1 MLVPVKWLSEY
12 VDIKDIDVKVLE
24 DKLIMSG
31 SNTETVEETL
41 PNVKNIVVGKIVK
54 IEQHPDADKLK
65 VLEIDLG
72 EERVQIVTGATNV
85 IEGAYLPVCMVNSVL
100 ADKTKIKKGKLRGV
114 ESFGMLC
121 SFQELGFENS
131 VIPKPFIDGVW
142 LLPKEYPLGR
152 PIGDIEDLKDAVIE
166 FEITP
171 NRPDCLSLLG
181 MARETAATFEKEMSY
196 PDESIQN
203 ETGDANDYI
212 SIEIEDADLC
222 PRYTGRVVTDV
233 KIEPSPLWMQL
244 RLMKAGMKPIS
255 NIVDIT
261 NYVLLEYGQPIH
273 AFDLD
278 TITDK
283 KIIVRP
289 AKAGEKITTLDDK
302 ERDLTEEML
311 LITDPSGPMALG
323 GLMGGARTEV
333 TEKTKSLLIEVANF
347 NKKNIRKTSRDLMLR
362 SEASS
367 RYEKG
372 VSPDLVI
379 AASNRVCH
387 LIEKLGA
394 GKIVG
399 GIVDVY
405 PKKRVIDVIHLRHSK
420 VNGVLGLTLSIDKIK
435 ELLERLEIKVTIDGD
450 NLLCTPPHQRLDL
463 LKEIDLIE
471 EVARLYGY
479 DVIPS
484 TLFRGN
490 EWGALTNGQQ
500 ILKITR
506 EALVA
511 TGLNEITTYS
521 FVSPKSLDAINLSEH
536 SILRNAV
543 KLLNPLGEEYSIM
556 RTTLLPNLLEVLA
569 RNYKRSVKEAS
580 AFEVGNVFF
589 PKQQPLVE
597 LPIEKKTLVMGMY
610 GEGKDFYTLKGS
622 VEKLFET
629 LGILNYKYETESAH
643 STYHP
648 GRCANIVYGDNH
660 VLGTIGEVH
669 PNVLDNYDIEVP
681 VIVAEIDFN
690 MLLQLTRMVRKY
702 EGVPRYPASTR
713 DLAIL
718 VKEDTNNQD
727 VLDIIH
733 QYGGKLLES
742 VEIFDVY
749 KGSQID
755 AGYKSMAY
763 ALIFRAKDRT
773 LVEEDVNKAM
783 AKIFKNLEDKLE
795 AELR

>member
-41 PNVKNIVVGKIVK
+41 PNVQNIVVGKILT

-65 VLEIDLG
+65 VLEVDLG
-72 EERVQIVTGATNV
+72 DETVQIVTGATNV
-85 IEGAYLPVCMVNSVL
+85 VENAYLPVCKVNSVL

-121 SFQELGFENS
+121 SFQELGFDNS
-131 VIPKPFIDGVW
+131 VIPKKFIDGVW
-142 LLPKEYPLGR
+142 LLPSEYPLGT

-171 NRPDCLSLLG
+171 NRPDCLSILG
-181 MARETAATFEKEMSY
+181 MARETAATFDKKVAY
-196 PDESIQN
+196 PDETIQN
-203 ETGDANDYI
+203 ESGDASDYI
-212 SIEIEDADLC
+212 SIEIEAPDLC
-222 PRYTGRVVTDV
+222 PRYSGRVVTDV

-278 TITDK
+278 TIADK
-283 KIIVRP
+283 KIIVRR
-289 AKAGEKITTLDDK
+289 AKEGEKLVTLDDQ
-302 ERDLTEEML
+302 ERELTEDML
-311 LITDPSGPMALG
+311 MIADPSGPIAIAG
-323 GLMGGARTEV
+323 VMGGAATEV
-333 TEKTKSLLIEVANF
+333 SDKTTSLLIEVANF
-347 NKKNIRKTSRDLMLR
+347 NKKSIRKTSRDLMLR

-372 VSPDLVI
+372 VSQDLVI
-379 AASNRVCH
+379 GATNRVCH

-399 GIVDVY
+399 GIVDVE
-405 PKKRVIDVIHLRHSK
+405 PVERIIEAVTVRTSK
-420 VNGVLGLTLSIDKIK
+420 VNRLLGLELSKETIK
-435 ELLERLEIKVTIDGD
+435 DLLERLEIKVTVKGEDLVCI
-450 NLLCTPPHQRLDL
+450 PPHQRLDL
-463 LKEIDLIE
+463 LKEIDFVE

-490 EWGALTNGQQ
+490 EWGALTNGQN
-500 ILKITR
+500 IEKITR
-506 EALVA
+506 ETLVA
-511 TGLNEITTYS
+511 AGLNEITTYS
-521 FVSPKSLDAINLSEH
+521 FVSPKSLDLINVSEH

-543 KLLNPLGEEYSIM
+543 KLKNPLGEEYSMM
-556 RTTLLPNLLEVLA
+556 RSTLLPNLLEVLG
-569 RNYKRSVKEAS
+569 RNFKRSVKSAS
-580 AFEVGNVFF
+580 AFEVGNLFF
-589 PKQQPLVE
+589 PKQQPIVE
-597 LPIEKKTLVMGMY
+597 LPIEKKSLVMGMY
-610 GEGKDFYTLKGS
+610 GESKDFFTMKGI
-622 VEKLFET
+622 VEELFET
-629 LGILNYKYETESAH
+629 LGVSGYKYEAETTH
-643 STYHP
+643 GTYHP
-648 GRCANIVYGDNH
+648 GRCANIIFGDNH
-660 VLGTIGEVH
+660 ILGTLGEIH
-669 PNVLDNYDIEVP
+669 PSVLENYDIEMP
-681 VIVAEIDFN
+681 VMTAEIDFN
-690 MLLQLTRMVRKY
+690 MLMQITAIDKKY
-702 EGVPRYPASTR
+702 SGVPRYPASTR

-718 VKEDTNNQD
+718 VKDKVSNQN

-733 QYGGKLLES
+733 DKGGKLLES

-749 KGSQID
+749 KGSQIQE
-755 AGYKSMAY
+755 GYKSMAY
-763 ALIFRAKDRT
+763 ALVFRAKNRT
-773 LVEEDVNKAM
+773 LVDEEVNKAM
-783 AKIFKNLEDKLE
+783 DKILKNLEEQLE

>member
-41 PNVKNIVVGKIVK
+41 PNVQNIVVGKILK

-65 VLEIDLG
+65 VLEVDLG
-72 EERVQIVTGATNV
+72 DEVVQIVTGATNV
-85 IEGAYLPVCMVNSVL
+85 VENAYLPVCKVNSVL

-121 SFQELGFENS
+121 SFQELGFDTS
-131 VIPKPFIDGVW
+131 VIPKPFVDGVW
-142 LLPKEYPLGR
+142 LLPEAYPLGT
-152 PIGDIEDLKDAVIE
+152 PIGEIEDLKDAVIE

-171 NRPDCLSLLG
+171 NRPDCLSILG
-181 MARETAATFEKEMSY
+181 MARETAATLNKEMIY
-196 PDESIQN
+196 PSEVIQE
-203 ETGDANDYI
+203 ETGDVHEHI
-212 SIEIEDADLC
+212 SITIEAEDLC

-233 KIEPSPLWMQL
+233 KIEPSPLWMQM

-278 TITDK
+278 TIKDN
-283 KIIVRP
+283 KIIVRR
-289 AKAGEKITTLDDK
+289 AQADEKIVTLDEK
-302 ERDLTEEML
+302 ERELTEDML
-311 LITDPSGPMALG
+311 LITDPSGPIAIAG
-323 GLMGGARTEV
+323 VMGGAATEV
-333 TEKTKSLLIEVANF
+333 SDSTTRLLIEVASF
-347 NKKNIRKTSRDLMLR
+347 DKKSIRKTSRDLMLR

-372 VSPDLVI
+372 VSQDLVI
-379 AASNRVCH
+379 AATNRVCH
-387 LIEKLGA
+387 LIETLGA

-399 GIVDVY
+399 GIVDVH
-405 PKKRVIDVIHLRHSK
+405 PVKRDIAPVHVRVAK
-420 VNGVLGLTLSIDKIK
+420 VNGLLGLNLSSKAIK
-435 ELLERLEIKVTIDGD
+435 ELLERLEIEVVLEEDVLI
-450 NLLCTPPHQRLDL
+450 CTPPHQRLDL
-463 LKEIDLIE
+463 LKEVDFVE

-490 EWGALTNGQQ
+490 EWGALTNGQYIQ
-500 ILKITR
+500 KVTR
-506 EALVA
+506 ETLVA
-511 TGLNEITTYS
+511 AGLNEITTYS
-521 FVSPKSLDAINLSEH
+521 FVSPKSLDLINLSEH
-536 SILRNAV
+536 SILRKSV
-543 KLLNPLGEEYSIM
+543 MLKNPLGEEYSMM
-556 RTTLLPNLLEVLA
+556 RTTLVPNLLEVLA
-569 RNYKRSVKEAS
+569 RNFKRSVKSAS
-580 AFEVGNVFF
+580 AFEVGNLFF
-589 PKQQPLVE
+589 PKQQPIVE
-597 LPIEKKTLVMGMY
+597 LPIEKKSLVMGIY
-610 GEGKDFYTLKGS
+610 GEKKDFFTLKGV
-622 VEKLFET
+622 VEELFET
-629 LGILNYKYETESAH
+629 LGVKGYKYEAETTH
-643 STYHP
+643 GTYHP
-648 GRCANIVYGDNH
+648 GRCANIIFGNNH
-660 VLGTIGEVH
+660 ILGTLGEVH

-681 VIVAEIDFN
+681 VMIAEIDFN
-690 MLLQLTRMVRKY
+690 MLMQITAIDKKY
-702 EGVPRYPASTR
+702 TGVPKYPASTR

-718 VKEDTNNQD
+718 VKDDVTNQN

-733 QYGGKLLES
+733 DKGGKLLES

-749 KGSQID
+749 KGSQIQE
-755 AGYKSMAY
+755 GYKSMAY

-773 LVEEDVNKAM
+773 LVDEDVNKAM
-783 AKIFKNLEDKLE
+783 EKILKNLESELE

>member
-12 VDIKDIDVKVLE
+12 VDIKDLDVKLLE
-24 DKLIMSG
+24 EKLIMSG
-31 SNTETVEETL
+31 SNTETVDETL
-41 PNVKNIVVGKIVK
+41 PNVVNIVVGKILK
-54 IEQHPDADKLK
+54 IEDHPDADKLK

-72 EERVQIVTGATNV
+72 DEVVQIVTGATNV
-85 IEGAYLPVCMVNSVL
+85 VLDAYLPVCKVNSVL
-100 ADKTKIKKGKLRGV
+100 ADKSKIKKGKLRGV

-131 VIPKPFIDGVW
+131 VIPKKFIDGVW
-142 LLPKEYPLGR
+142 LLPGEYPLGT
-152 PIGDIEDLKDAVIE
+152 PIGEIEDLKDAVIE

-171 NRPDCLSLLG
+171 NRPDCLSVLG
-181 MARETAATFEKEMSY
+181 MARETAATFDLEMKY
-196 PDESIQN
+196 PDESVQN
-203 ETGDANDYI
+203 ETGDANDFI
-212 SIEIEDADLC
+212 SIEIENPELC
-222 PRYTGRVVTDV
+222 PRYTARIVTDV

-244 RLMKAGMKPIS
+244 KLMKAGMKPIS

-261 NYVLLEYGQPIH
+261 NFVLLEYGQPIH

-283 KIIVRP
+283 KIIVRA
-289 AKAGEKITTLDDK
+289 AKAGEKLTTLDDK
-302 ERDLTEEML
+302 ERELTEEML
-311 LITDPSGPMALG
+311 LITDPSGPIALAG
-323 GLMGGARTEV
+323 VMGGSRTEV
-333 TEKTKSLLIEVANF
+333 SDKTTSLLLEVANF

-372 VSPDLVI
+372 VSVDLVI
-379 AASNRVCH
+379 AATNRVCH

-399 GIVDVY
+399 GTVDVY
-405 PKKRVIDVIHLRHSK
+405 PTKRVIEPITVRTSK
-420 VNGVLGLTLSIDKIK
+420 VNGLLGL
-435 ELLERLEIKVTIDGD
+435 ELTHEAMKTILEKLEIEVVIEGD
-450 NLLCTPPHQRLDL
+450 NLICTPPHQRLDL
-463 LKEIDLIE
+463 LKEIDFVE

-490 EWGALTNGQQ
+490 EWGALTNGQHIQ
-500 ILKITR
+500 KVTR

-511 TGLNEITTYS
+511 SGLNEITTYS
-521 FVSPKSLDAINLSEH
+521 FVSPKSLDSINLTEH

-556 RTTLLPNLLEVLA
+556 RTTLLPNLLEVLG
-569 RNYKRSVKEAS
+569 RNYKRSVKSAA
-580 AFEVGNVFF
+580 AFEVGNLFF

-597 LPIEKKTLVMGMY
+597 LPIEKKSMVMGMY
-610 GEGKDFYTLKGS
+610 GEGRDFFTLKGV
-622 VEKLFET
+622 VEELFET
-629 LGILNYKYETESAH
+629 LGVTGYTYDQETTH
-643 STYHP
+643 GTYHP
-648 GRCANIVYGDNH
+648 GRCANIVFGDNH
-660 VLGTIGEVH
+660 ILGTIGEVH
-669 PNVLDNYDIEVP
+669 PTVLDNYDVEVP
-681 VIVAEIDFN
+681 VMVAEIDFN
-690 MLLQLTRMVRKY
+690 MLTQITRMDRKY
-702 EGVPRYPASTR
+702 VSVPRYPASTR
-713 DLAIL
+713 DLAVL
-718 VKEDTNNQD
+718 VKEDVTNQM
-727 VLDIIH
+727 VLDLIH

-749 KGSQID
+749 KGSQIK
-755 AGYKSMAY
+755 AGHKSMAY

-773 LVEEDVNKAM
+773 LVDEDVNKAM
-783 AKIFKNLEDKLE
+783 NKIFKNLEEKLE

>member
-41 PNVKNIVVGKIVK
+41 PNVKNIVVGKILK
-54 IEQHPDADKLK
+54 MEQHPDADKLK

-72 EERVQIVTGATNV
+72 EEVVQIVTGAQNV
-85 IEGAYLPVCMVNSVL
+85 VVDAYLPVCMVNSVL

-114 ESFGMLC
+114 ESYGMLC

-142 LLPKEYPLGR
+142 LLPGEYPLGT
-152 PIGDIEDLKDAVIE
+152 PIGEIEDLKDAVIE

-171 NRPDCLSLLG
+171 NRPDCLSILG
-181 MARETAATFEKEMSY
+181 MARETAATFEKEMLY

-212 SIEIEDADLC
+212 SIEIEDPNLC
-222 PRYTGRVVTDV
+222 PRYTGRIVTDV

-278 TITDK
+278 TIKDK
-283 KIIVRP
+283 KVIVRA
-289 AKAGEKITTLDDK
+289 AKAGEKLTTLDDQ
-302 ERDLTEEML
+302 ERELTEDML
-311 LITDPSGPMALG
+311 LITDPSGPIALG
-323 GLMGGARTEV
+323 GVMGGAATEV
-333 TEKTKSLLIEVANF
+333 TDKTSSLLIEVANF

-372 VSPDLVI
+372 VSPDLCI
-379 AASNRVCH
+379 AATNRVCH

-405 PKKRVIDVIHLRHSK
+405 PNKREIDEVTVRTSK
-420 VNGVLGLTLSIDKIK
+420 VNGLLGLKLTTAKIK
-435 ELLERLEIKVTIDGD
+435 EILERLEIAVTLEGE

-463 LKEIDLIE
+463 VKEIDFVE

-490 EWGALTNGQQ
+490 EWGALTNGQN
-500 ILKITR
+500 IRKVTR
-506 EALVA
+506 ETLVA
-511 TGLNEITTYS
+511 AGLNEITTYS
-521 FVSPKSLDAINLSEH
+521 FVSPKTLDAINLSEH

-556 RTTLLPNLLEVLA
+556 RTTLLPNLIEVLA

-597 LPIEKKTLVMGMY
+597 LPVEKKTLVMGMY
-610 GEGKDFYTLKGS
+610 GEDKDFFSLKGS
-622 VEKLFET
+622 VEELFET
-629 LGILNYKYETESAH
+629 LGVKNYKYETETSH
-643 STYHP
+643 RTYHP

-660 VLGTIGEVH
+660 ILGTIGEVH
-669 PNVLDNYDIEVP
+669 PTVLDNYDIEVP
-681 VIVAEIDFN
+681 VMAGEIDFN
-690 MLLQLTRMVRKY
+690 MLMQITRLDRKY
-702 EGVPRYPASTR
+702 VGVPKYPASTR

-718 VKEDTNNQD
+718 VKDDVTNQN

-733 QYGGKLLES
+733 QYGGKLLEE

-755 AGYKSMAY
+755 DGYKSMAY

-773 LVEEDVNKAM
+773 LVDEDVNKAM
-783 AKIFKNLEDKLE
+783 AKILKNLEEKLE